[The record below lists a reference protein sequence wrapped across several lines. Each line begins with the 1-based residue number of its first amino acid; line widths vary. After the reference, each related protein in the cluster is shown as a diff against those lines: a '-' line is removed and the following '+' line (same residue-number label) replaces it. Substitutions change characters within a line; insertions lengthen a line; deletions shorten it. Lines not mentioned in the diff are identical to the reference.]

1 MADVRSKDLTT
12 DLTATLE
19 ACAAR
24 LRGIQQDA
32 EQGLG
37 LLDQALRTIAGGS
50 VQRRSG
56 GELETLLDSHH
67 QRVAETIL
75 AALQPGAP
83 SAAVPAVGFR
93 MDMQNHTVRIGRRR
107 VPLSDSEFRVM
118 QLLWENRPSPVSRRM
133 LLDRLYTGKD
143 EPTEAVIDLYIFHIR
158 QKLKSAG
165 WVRGQGWALR
175 LGDAGAGEDYEETP

>member
-1 MADVRSKDLTT
+1 
-12 DLTATLE
+12 
-19 ACAAR
+19 
-24 LRGIQQDA
+24 
-32 EQGLG
+32 
-37 LLDQALRTIAGGS
+37 LRTIAGGS

-83 SAAVPAVGFR
+83 SAAAPAVGFR

-118 QLLWENRPSPVSRRM
+118 QLLWENRSSPVSRRM

-165 WVRGQGWALR
+165 CVDASIESVRGQGWALR
-175 LGDAGAGEDYEETP
+175 LGDADANTDYEETP